1 MADTLRTKDT
11 IDVQSM
17 SNASSGDHTEAS
29 AGRSGMMACCMGKK
43 GLKGM
48 LLMAACC
55 GAPVL
60 LFLALPL
67 VGSVLG
73 GLGTSTVRTL
83 ALLACPVGMV
93 LIAWM
98 MMRGQRAGTPQSAQT
113 QSASLTQAASTALPR
128 PHEVAVFQDI
138 PDSGAERVTSS
149 SLAQE
154 DVIKSSQ
161 SVNGHQ
167 RIQTDRT
174 GNGQQPVAST
184 PAASRPQA
192 APPSQE

>member
-1 MADTLRTKDT
+1 
-11 IDVQSM
+11 
-17 SNASSGDHTEAS
+17 
-29 AGRSGMMACCMGKK
+29 MMACCMGKK

-67 VGSVLG
+67 VGSALG

-93 LIAWM
+93 LMAWM

-113 QSASLTQAASTALPR
+113 PSASLAQAASTAP
-128 PHEVAVFQDI
+128 P
-138 PDSGAERVTSS
+138 P
-149 SLAQE
+149 QE
-154 DVIKSSQ
+154 
-161 SVNGHQ
+161 
-167 RIQTDRT
+167 
-174 GNGQQPVAST
+174 
-184 PAASRPQA
+184 
-192 APPSQE
+192 